1 MDMKYC
7 DKVEIIIDSP
17 VLLDE
22 KTISLYQSLSN
33 SNYNLFDIHD
43 PFFTDICSTYTTEN
57 GTDVSLNDRQ
67 KELFIPK
74 GNISLC
80 QNGCSFKYYNI
91 TTKKAKCNCEPQ
103 FNITEIDFEKIKFSS
118 NLIVNTF
125 LITFKY
131 SNIKVMKC
139 FKFVIDSNTIFKN
152 YGRIIMTFII
162 FLFLILTFTFIVK
175 DRKNIDIFITS
186 TVQNKLKGIK
196 NEKTMIKNQL
206 NSKKSNNKS
215 NIKTK
220 INIKP
225 KSKEKKFL
233 KTNKKIHSP
242 IKKKI
247 NKRLIAK
254 KEKIKSNNS
263 KSKSNDAYKTNLS
276 SLSKLYRSKKNIN
289 INIIPINSI
298 INNNR
303 IKKTN
308 GRRKNKNKNKSPKIN
323 IQNNKKKNNYSNSQI
338 FINLND
344 QEKNTLSYEKALIYD
359 KRTYFQYY
367 CSLLRKKQLIL
378 FTFLPAN
385 DYNLITIKI
394 TLFLLSFS
402 LYFSINGLFFS
413 DDSMHKVFKNNG
425 SYNLKFRIPQL
436 IYSTLISSVINILLK
451 LLSLT
456 EQNIIKLKNETK
468 FIQMMKN
475 SKNVKSQICT
485 KHFVFFILS
494 AFLLLFFWYFI
505 TCFCGVYINTQ
516 LILIKDSIIS
526 FGLSM
531 IYPFPYNIIPGIFRI
546 SALRA
551 QKKNKRCLYQ
561 FSGLLSII

>member
-254 KEKIKSNNS
+254 KEKIKSDNS
-263 KSKSNDAYKTNLS
+263 KSKSNDACKTNLS